1 VARVFSFASAL
12 RGKALPLTREKCLGW
27 QPHTSHPIE
36 SQRAREST
44 VVSKEEEEEL
54 EPLGVDDVDD
64 SASLEDL
71 EDLSDEDEAAAVL
84 DDDDDEDD
92 EASLD
97 EILAQRPAARR
108 GADDG
113 DEDEDDLLAFAAP
126 EPKLGSADPPP
137 SKITPIK
144 EQAEFVCKRC
154 HLVKKRS
161 QLADVERTLCRD
173 CV

>member
-1 VARVFSFASAL
+1 MV
-12 RGKALPLTREKCLGW
+12 EK
-27 QPHTSHPIE
+27 
-36 SQRAREST
+36 
-44 VVSKEEEEEL
+44 EEEEL
-54 EPLGVDDVDD
+54 EPLEDDDEPVDLEE
-64 SASLEDL
+64 LEDL
-71 EDLSDEDEAAAVL
+71 DDDDAAAVV
-84 DDDDDEDD
+84 DDDDDEED

-108 GADDG
+108 GGEDA
-113 DEDEDDLLAFAAP
+113 DEDEEDLLAFAP
-126 EPKLGSADPPP
+126 EPKIGSADPLP

-161 QLADVERTLCRD
+161 QLADPERTLCRD

>member
-1 VARVFSFASAL
+1 MSER
-12 RGKALPLTREKCLGW
+12 
-27 QPHTSHPIE
+27 
-36 SQRAREST
+36 
-44 VVSKEEEEEL
+44 EEEEL
-54 EPLGVDDVDD
+54 EPLEDDDEPV
-64 SASLEDL
+64 DL
-71 EDLSDEDEAAAVL
+71 ESLGDEDDDDDDDGDVVL
-84 DDDDDEDD
+84 DDDDEEET
-92 EASLD
+92 EANLD

-108 GADDG
+108 GSDESDD
-113 DEDEDDLLAFAAP
+113 DDEDDLLTFSP

-161 QLADVERTLCRD
+161 QLSDPKRTLCRD

>member
-1 VARVFSFASAL
+1 MV
-12 RGKALPLTREKCLGW
+12 EK
-27 QPHTSHPIE
+27 
-36 SQRAREST
+36 
-44 VVSKEEEEEL
+44 EEEEL
-54 EPLGVDDVDD
+54 EPI
-64 SASLEDL
+64 E
-71 EDLSDEDEAAAVL
+71 
-84 DDDDDEDD
+84 DDDDEED

-108 GADDG
+108 GGEDA
-113 DEDEDDLLAFAAP
+113 DEDEDDLLAFAP
-126 EPKLGSADPPP
+126 EPKIGSADPLP

-161 QLADVERTLCRD
+161 QLADAERTLCRD

>member
-1 VARVFSFASAL
+1 MSER
-12 RGKALPLTREKCLGW
+12 
-27 QPHTSHPIE
+27 
-36 SQRAREST
+36 
-44 VVSKEEEEEL
+44 EEEEL
-54 EPLGVDDVDD
+54 EPLEDDDEPV
-64 SASLEDL
+64 DL
-71 EDLSDEDEAAAVL
+71 EDLDDDDDDDAAVVL
-84 DDDDDEDD
+84 DDDDEEEA

-108 GADDG
+108 GADES
-113 DEDEDDLLAFAAP
+113 DEDEDDLLRFSP
-126 EPKLGSADPPP
+126 EPKLGSADPLP

-161 QLADVERTLCRD
+161 QLADAKRTLCRD

>member
-1 VARVFSFASAL
+1 MSER
-12 RGKALPLTREKCLGW
+12 
-27 QPHTSHPIE
+27 
-36 SQRAREST
+36 
-44 VVSKEEEEEL
+44 EEEEL
-54 EPLGVDDVDD
+54 EPLEDDDEPV
-64 SASLEDL
+64 DL
-71 EDLSDEDEAAAVL
+71 ESLDDEDDEDEDGVVL
-84 DDDDDEDD
+84 DDDDEEET
-92 EASLD
+92 EANLD

-108 GADDG
+108 GSDESDNDD
-113 DEDEDDLLAFAAP
+113 DEDDLLTFSP

-161 QLADVERTLCRD
+161 QLADPKRTLCRD